1 MKGSLKNTPTAS
13 SNTSSLLSSA
23 GKIPYQ
29 IKGSDEIGFGK
40 K

>member
-1 MKGSLKNTPTAS
+1 MKGSLKNTPIAS
-13 SNTSSLLSSA
+13 NNTSSLLSST

-29 IKGSDEIGFGK
+29 MKASDEIGSGK